1 MLTML
6 LGTKGIVALSFPYI
20 IRPLSGMTL
29 ECREVLAVY
38 EVGRMT
44 RLVLEGCAGGIS
56 GRGATKLPAPPRF

>member
-6 LGTKGIVALSFPYI
+6 LGTKAIVALSFPYI
-20 IRPLSGMTL
+20 IRPLSRMTL

-38 EVGRMT
+38 KVGRMT